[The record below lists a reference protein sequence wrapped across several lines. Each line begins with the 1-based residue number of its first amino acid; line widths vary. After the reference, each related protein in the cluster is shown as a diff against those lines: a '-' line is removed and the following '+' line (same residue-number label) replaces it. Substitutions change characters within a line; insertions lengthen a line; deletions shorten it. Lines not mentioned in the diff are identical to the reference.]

1 MSLAAP
7 APSRPA
13 RPRRAAAEAPAKPR
27 RASTR
32 ATLARPRAGRSPVG
46 AGVLWVLVIAALL
59 GGMVAVN
66 VAALRNSIEAG
77 RLSGQVASLRAEN
90 QSLQSHVAEMSGIGR
105 ISSLARQLGMVPTQ
119 PTEVIYLRLHPG
131 QHRPAATTTAP
142 SRLPK
147 GPAQR
152 EPRRQRTP

>member
-13 RPRRAAAEAPAKPR
+13 RPRRTEPKPAAAPR
-27 RASTR
+27 RTSRR

-46 AGVLWVLVIAALL
+46 AGVMWVLVIAALL
-59 GGMVAVN
+59 GGVVAVN

-105 ISSLARQLGMVPTQ
+105 ISSLAKQLGMVPAV
-119 PTEVIYLRLHPG
+119 PAKGDYLRLHPAA
-131 QHRPAATTTAP
+131 HRTGPAHP
-142 SRLPK
+142 RMGVPK

-152 EPRRQRTP
+152 QRARQGTP

>member
-119 PTEVIYLRLHPG
+119 PTEVI
-131 QHRPAATTTAP
+131 
-142 SRLPK
+142 
-147 GPAQR
+147 
-152 EPRRQRTP
+152 

>member
-1 MSLAAP
+1 MSVAAP

-27 RASTR
+27 RARTQ

-46 AGVLWVLVIAALL
+46 AGVLWVLVIATLL

-90 QSLQSHVAEMSGIGR
+90 QSLQSHVAEQSGIGR
-105 ISSLARQLGMVPTQ
+105 ISSLARQLGMVPSN
-119 PTEVIYLRLHPG
+119 PSKSDFLRLHPG
-131 QHRPAATTTAP
+131 KRKPAATAAARRHPWAT
-142 SRLPK
+142 
-147 GPAQR
+147 AQR
-152 EPRRQRTP
+152 GPSGRRAP